1 MTIQEAKQE
10 IINTVKVYT
19 SRDENDVLTI
29 PIERQRPI
37 LMMGPP
43 GIGKTAI
50 MEQIAHELNINLV
63 SYTITHHT
71 RQSTIGLPFIT
82 KKMWGEKEVSITEY
96 TMSEII
102 AGIYEAIEN
111 SGLENGILFLDEI
124 NCVSETL
131 IPTMLQFLQ
140 YKTFGSHRLPEG
152 FIIVT
157 AGNPPEYNS
166 SVRDFDI
173 VTLDRI
179 RKIDIDVDFGSFKRY
194 ALGSGLHGSILAY
207 LEIRKDHFY
216 SIKTD
221 SEGKH
226 FVTARGWDDLSRI
239 LLAREALQIE
249 IDENLVIQYLQDK
262 EIAES
267 FSSYFKLWNKYKDL
281 YRIDSIL
288 DGHAPKSEEKELI
301 KKAAFDEK
309 LSLIIMLTEAL
320 SKYFREYDKQ
330 LEIQGYLHSL
340 LLGAKESSDI
350 QGFISE
356 KISEIKA
363 DISRRKSIHL
373 ISSNEEKLLKR
384 IISDLKNLND
394 ILLSQNNDFDS
405 AKRWFV
411 KKEENRQA
419 EINNV
424 SSKLTNAF
432 AFLDAAFGQGQEI
445 VLFLSELSAST
456 AAVKFINDCGNEAY
470 YKYNKLLLLNEQR
483 QDVLSE
489 LSAME
494 L

>member
-340 LLGAKESSDI
+340 LLGAKESYDI

>member
-356 KISEIKA
+356 KISEINA

-384 IISDLKNLND
+384 IILDLKNLND

-411 KKEENRQA
+411 KKEENRQT

>member
-320 SKYFREYDKQ
+320 SKYFREYDKE

-350 QGFISE
+350 QGLISE

-489 LSAME
+489 LSALE